1 MTRID
6 IPIDPKVLDRQTRI
20 VLLKIDIITYSELSN
35 FLESLLLLDYKPTA
49 EFSQTI
55 VRELE
60 NRQKKLV

>member
-6 IPIDPKVLDRQTRI
+6 IPIDPKVLDRLTRI
-20 VLLKIDIITYSELSN
+20 VLLKIDIITYSELAN